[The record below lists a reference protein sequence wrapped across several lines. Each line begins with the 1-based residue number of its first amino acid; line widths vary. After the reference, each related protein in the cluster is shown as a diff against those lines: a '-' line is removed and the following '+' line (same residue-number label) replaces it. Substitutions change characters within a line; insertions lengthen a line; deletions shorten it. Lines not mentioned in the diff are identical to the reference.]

1 MVTVLPPGTS
11 LTFIASLVI
20 PLILGFLI
28 GIVIKSA
35 VKIGTAI
42 VLIVI
47 VLLVAGIIS
56 PSQVIQP
63 VVSLFKSGTELASK
77 VEQVAGYLPYSS
89 IGFLVGLVLGY
100 LKG

>member
-1 MVTVLPPGTS
+1 MVTILPPGTS
-11 LTFIASLVI
+11 LTFLGSLII

-35 VKIGTAI
+35 VKIGTAV

-47 VLLVAGIIS
+47 VLLVAGIVS

-63 VVSLFKSGTELASK
+63 VVSLFKSGTALASK
-77 VEQVAGYLPYSS
+77 VDEVAGYLPYSS